1 MQNGDIVT
9 LDRVVLSGRA
19 PDIVRKMYSE
29 KVLDD
34 TIVERLTY
42 ISDGLKV
49 KGCVARPSQPGKCP
63 VLIWNRG
70 GSFDRGALDDLRAYL
85 VLASTAVWGYVVLAT
100 HYRGN
105 KGGEG
110 EEDWAGSDVN
120 DALNLLKV
128 AEQMPDADTDRVAIE
143 GASRGGMTTYR
154 ALTMDDRFRCAIV
167 HAGIADLVALEKQKK
182 DFSKFLHKLFGH
194 LPPEEKLHLLKSRSA
209 VYFADKLP
217 RHTPILIMHG
227 THDERVP
234 LEQSIALVEQLE
246 RFGIPHRLEILE
258 GAGHAALKDGS
269 YKEIDRLRF
278 DWLHRH
284 LR

>member
-1 MQNGDIVT
+1 MHDGEIVD
-9 LDRVVLSGRA
+9 LARVELTGHA
-19 PDIVRKMYSE
+19 PDIVRKMYSR

-49 KGCVARPSQPGKCP
+49 KGCIARPAQSGKYP

-85 VLASTAVWGYVVLAT
+85 ILASTAVWGYVVLAT

-110 EEDWAGSDVN
+110 EEDWAGNDVN
-120 DALNLLKV
+120 DSLNLLKV
-128 AEQMPDADTDRVAIE
+128 AERMSDADTDRVAIE

-154 ALTMDDRFRCAIV
+154 ALTMEDRFKCAIV
-167 HAGIADLVALEKQKK
+167 HAGIADLVALEKQKE
-182 DFSKFLHKLFGH
+182 DFAKFLHKLFGH
-194 LPPEEKLHLLKSRSA
+194 LPADEKFNLLKSRSA
-209 VYFADKLP
+209 VHFADRLP

-227 THDERVP
+227 TDDKRVP
-234 LEQSIALVEQLE
+234 LEQSIALAEQLE
-246 RFGIPHRLEILE
+246 RLGVPHRLEVLE
-258 GAGHAALKDGS
+258 GAGHVALKDGS

>member
-1 MQNGDIVT
+1 MQNGDIIALEKVRLT
-9 LDRVVLSGRA
+9 GHAAGV
-19 PDIVRKMYSE
+19 VRKMYSD
-29 KVLDD
+29 KLLDD

-49 KGCVARPSQPGKCP
+49 KGCIAKPAQPGKYP

-85 VLASTAVWGYVVLAT
+85 ILASTAVWGYVVLAT

-105 KGGEG
+105 KGSEG

-120 DALNLLKV
+120 DSLNLLKA
-128 AEQMPDADTDRVAIE
+128 AEHIPEADTERVAIE

-154 ALTMDDRFRCAIV
+154 ALTIDDRFRCAIV
-167 HAGIADLVALEKQKK
+167 HAGIADLVALEKQKA
-182 DFSKFLHKLFGH
+182 DFAKFLYKLFGH
-194 LPPEEKLHLLKSRSA
+194 LPPEEKLNLLKSRSA
-209 VYFADKLP
+209 VFFADKLP
-217 RHTPILIMHG
+217 RQTPILITHG
-227 THDERVP
+227 TDDERVP
-234 LEQSIALVEQLE
+234 LEQSIALAEQLE
-246 RFGIPHRLEILE
+246 RFGVPHRLEILD
-258 GAGHAALKDGS
+258 GAGHVALKDGS
-269 YKEIDRLRF
+269 YKEVDRLRF